1 MRAVEFIVEKG
12 DPVRLV
18 ETWRA
23 QFHLDN
29 VFYAG
34 SGATAWEAIA
44 WALDE
49 YQWRALLGMGP
60 STTRSGKP
68 GDAWRRAREQLS
80 EFSIPVVTGT
90 AESIEFSI
98 PVVVGPVVEFVH
110 AVQVE
115 PRKLQIG
122 DVSRARRDLL
132 PKYNGESDTGCNG
145 SCFSSACTCRRS
157 VDRVGSP
164 ALSPVSVTEVD
175 PAAQAHPRDPRSA
188 ESAASRRARTRERL
202 AKKGTRP

>member
-145 SCFSSACTCRRS
+145 SCFSSACTCRRRAES
-157 VDRVGSP
+157 RTGDHESEASP
-164 ALSPVSVTEVD
+164 AID
-175 PAAQAHPRDPRSA
+175 PAIPQGA